1 MSVNKIQEGRVITYE
16 NAGESVMSGQLV
28 KIGDI
33 FGVAGVD
40 IPQNAS
46 GAVELEGVFEVPSE
60 LSGEVQQ
67 GTKLYYKSDTK
78 KVTETGSGNTFC
90 GICFRKAA
98 ASDTTVWLRIGYLA
112 EAGE

>member
-1 MSVNKIQEGRVITYE
+1 MSVNKIQEGRVITFE
-16 NAGESVMSGQLV
+16 NAGEAVMSGQLV
-28 KIGDI
+28 KIGDV
-33 FGVAGVD
+33 FGVASVD

-46 GAVELEGVFEVPSE
+46 GAVELEGVFEVPCE
-60 LSGEVQQ
+60 LSGEVEQ
-67 GTKLYYKSDTK
+67 GTKLYYKSNK
-78 KVTETGSGNTFC
+78 NVTETGSGNTFC